1 MADGGTHPQVGRD
14 RWVAAQQIDQPP
26 FDIELAAVDFIVT
39 GNHRVAPF
47 PIAGHQPA
55 RHRGRGGL
63 DAHAQD
69 RHVFLHVVERLVD
82 PVSVLTDR
90 TVAA

>member
-1 MADGGTHPQVGRD
+1 VGGGPTD
-14 RWVAAQQIDQPP
+14 RP
-26 FDIELAAVDFIVT
+26 AAVRYRARGGHFIVT